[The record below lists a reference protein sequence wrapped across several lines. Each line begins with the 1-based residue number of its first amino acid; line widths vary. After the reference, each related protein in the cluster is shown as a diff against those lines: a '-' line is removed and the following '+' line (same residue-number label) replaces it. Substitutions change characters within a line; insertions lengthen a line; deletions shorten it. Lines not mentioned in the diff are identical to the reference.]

1 MESDITTFSRILR
14 IMQELNNV
22 KSSNIHACLKTGE
35 HAELTG
41 YWEKETT
48 CHVLLICHLL
58 SNKII

>member
-1 MESDITTFSRILR
+1 
-14 IMQELNNV
+14 MQELNNV